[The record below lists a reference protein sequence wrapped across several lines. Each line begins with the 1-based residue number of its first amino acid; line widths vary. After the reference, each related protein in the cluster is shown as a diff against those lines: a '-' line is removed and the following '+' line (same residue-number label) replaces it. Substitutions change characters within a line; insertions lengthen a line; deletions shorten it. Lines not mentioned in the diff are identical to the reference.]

1 MSNREITKGI
11 TLWPTDRP
19 DYPLAAVLSY
29 RVSDPYA
36 VRLAFVQGRKE
47 TVVYGFARMLLA
59 AGLLDRAGQGDVTV
73 APHEEVDD
81 YLVLTVTPEHGY
93 PFALYAQREAVQDFL
108 DRAFGLVPLGREY
121 EHLDVNAAITALL
134 REVAP

>member
-1 MSNREITKGI
+1 MSAREITKGI

-29 RVSDPYA
+29 RMSDPYA
-36 VRLAFVQGRKE
+36 VRLSFVQGRRE

-59 AGLLDRAGQGDVTV
+59 AGLLDRAGEGDVTV

-93 PFALYAQREAVQDFL
+93 PFPLYVQREAVQDFL
-108 DRAFGLVPLGREY
+108 DRSFGLVPLGREH
-121 EHLDVNAAITALL
+121 EHLDVDAAITALL
-134 REVAP
+134 REVSS